1 MQLISGWVVASLTH
15 ANHLIGT
22 HNSVLP
28 DPFQVGTVPQ
38 NVSDPV
44 GTVAQTAEIF
54 KLVVVSYVPDF
65 LTTWGYPV
73 GAQGGLMM
81 TFLQS
86 PPAFKFGVIKLGLE

>member
-38 NVSDPV
+38 NVSHPG

-65 LTTWGYPV
+65 LATWGYPI
-73 GAQGGLMM
+73 GAQGGAQDDFP
-81 TFLQS
+81 TVTPCLQGWS
-86 PPAFKFGVIKLGLE
+86 N